1 MQEFIEF
8 NEQRAQVYWWLSS
21 LFAKELTESDLSHY
35 QTSLQPFLNALGEH
49 PTLTNSVIQLKS
61 AIAAQGLRQDGQLE
75 LAADFCGLFLG
86 DPKTGALPY
95 ASIYLGESGALNDKP
110 AQIML
115 TWLDR
120 FNVTT
125 QGDFSRVPQDHIAI
139 ELDFLGNLII
149 QANQSDNEEK
159 QENFMQNQLEFMQ
172 SVLVPWIGLF
182 AKRCHVHDPFGFYA
196 AAANLLTKFIAI
208 DVLFLQGE

>member
-21 LFAKELTESDLSHY
+21 LFAKELTDTDLTHY
-35 QTSLQPFLNALGEH
+35 QTTLQNFLNALAEH
-49 PTLTNSVIQLKS
+49 PDLTDSVHQLKS
-61 AIAAQGLRQDGQLE
+61 SIAAQALRQDGQLE

-110 AQIML
+110 AQAML

-120 FNVTT
+120 FDVVT

-139 ELDFLGNLII
+139 ELDLLGNLII
-149 QANQSDNEEK
+149 QANQTDDSEK
-159 QENFMQNQLEFMQ
+159 QEESMQNQLDFMQ
-172 SVLVPWIGLF
+172 TMLIPWVPLF
-182 AKRCHVHDPFGFYA
+182 ASRCQEHDPFGFYA
-196 AAANLLTKFIAI
+196 SAAKLLTKFIEI